1 MRQFIIGMMVLGL
14 SIQLGYSQKRTDYK
28 KEKNLVSVVS
38 YHDNGQ
44 IAQKG
49 YLKNNKLHG
58 EWISYTET
66 GEKLAQG
73 TFLKG
78 KKIGKWFFWQSERM
92 TEVSF
97 ENNLPI
103 DNVVWERGAV
113 ASID

>member
-1 MRQFIIGMMVLGL
+1 MRHLIIGIIALGL

-73 TFLKG
+73 TYLKG
-78 KKIGKWFFWQSERM
+78 KRLANGFSG
-92 TEVSF
+92 
-97 ENNLPI
+97 NL
-103 DNVVWERGAV
+103 NA
-113 ASID
+113 